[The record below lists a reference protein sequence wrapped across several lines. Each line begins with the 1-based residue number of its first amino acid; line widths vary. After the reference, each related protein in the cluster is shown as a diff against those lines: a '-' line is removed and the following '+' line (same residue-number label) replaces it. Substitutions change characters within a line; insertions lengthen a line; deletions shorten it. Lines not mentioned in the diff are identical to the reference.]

1 MTSEI
6 TMMLAEVGEEEAG
19 VDITTRGMME
29 ESLELLILMLSL
41 ELLQ

>member
-6 TMMLAEVGEEEAG
+6 TMMQGVEEEEAG
-19 VDITTRGMME
+19 EDIITRGMME

>member
-6 TMMLAEVGEEEAG
+6 TMMQGVEEEEE
-19 VDITTRGMME
+19 DITTRGMME